1 MAHNPRMRI
10 VYRAEN
16 LVDAHLV
23 KDVLDQAG
31 IPAFI
36 QGEYLLGGIGQLPAR
51 DLIRVGVPDVCVEAA
66 EPLVREVAS
75 RLEKRQP
82 ERNPEDLASGLQPR
96 PA

>member
-31 IPAFI
+31 IPA
-36 QGEYLLGGIGQLPAR
+36 PR
-51 DLIRVGVPDVCVEAA
+51 AA
-66 EPLVREVAS
+66 EAQERVPQEV
-75 RLEKRQP
+75 
-82 ERNPEDLASGLQPR
+82 GG
-96 PA
+96 

>member
-1 MAHNPRMRI
+1 MRI

-31 IPAFI
+31 IPAFVS
-36 QGEYLLGGIGQLPAR
+36 GEYLLGGIGLLPAR
-51 DLIRVGVPDVCVEAA
+51 DLIAVSVPDICVQAA
-66 EPLVREVAS
+66 EPLVREVVG
-75 RLEKRQP
+75 RLERP
-82 ERNPEDLASGLQPR
+82 ESERDEWDLASGLQPD